1 MKDPINLLINPPVK
15 NKLSDMKKSLI
26 DIKPITHS
34 NQDELKLLENNDI
47 PYLTIDLIN
56 KEENKSDLEC

>member
-1 MKDPINLLINPPVK
+1 
-15 NKLSDMKKSLI
+15 MKKSLI

-34 NQDELKLLENNDI
+34 NQDELILLENNDI
-47 PYLTIDLIN
+47 PDLNIDLIN